1 MIIYKMIQKCINIDN
16 LKLSKSHADLSRLN
30 GYCGLDGL
38 DGLNKVCLNEHEVG
52 TEN

>member
-30 GYCGLDGL
+30 GCT
-38 DGLNKVCLNEHEVG
+38 GLNLSYTHPSERYISLYF
-52 TEN
+52 